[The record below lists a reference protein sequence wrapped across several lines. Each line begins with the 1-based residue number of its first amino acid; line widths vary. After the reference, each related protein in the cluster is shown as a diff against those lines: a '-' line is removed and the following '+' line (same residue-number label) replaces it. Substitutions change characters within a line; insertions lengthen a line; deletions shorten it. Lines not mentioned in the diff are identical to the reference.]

1 LNKLTVTDLAKKM
14 CRNPGFL
21 SKVEGIPYDTHLD
34 FQYDTLH
41 TDGLAIVMMPSR
53 AVSLFFIMINA
64 NDVVLAVVADDVR
77 VLFLA
82 CYCHFPSL

>member
-1 LNKLTVTDLAKKM
+1 M

-21 SKVEGIPYDTHLD
+21 SKVEGIPYDTPLD

-41 TDGLAIVMMPSR
+41 TDGLAIVMMPSS
-53 AVSLFFIMINA
+53 AVLLFFIMING
-64 NDVVLAVVADDVR
+64 NDVLLAAADDVC
-77 VLFLA
+77 VLFLP